1 MSRIFLLCL
10 LLTGCTTYDQS
21 IHMKDVNITTTTTV
35 TEKKCGIRCTPI
47 RNPENPYK

>member
-1 MSRIFLLCL
+1 MRKLLLLSL

-21 IHMKDVNITTTTTV
+21 IYMKDVNINTTI
-35 TEKKCGIRCTPI
+35 EKKCSIKCTPI